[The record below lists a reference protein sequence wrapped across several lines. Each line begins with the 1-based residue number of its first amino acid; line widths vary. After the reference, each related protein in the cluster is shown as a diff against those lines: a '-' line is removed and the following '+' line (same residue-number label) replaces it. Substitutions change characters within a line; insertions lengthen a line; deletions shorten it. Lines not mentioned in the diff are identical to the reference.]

1 MQMIHKRFCKG
12 FIQTLFL
19 MRHLPKWSLKYVC
32 VKKSTIL
39 HVDFG
44 CKRFHTASSSL
55 DVESLGHVSRILSV
69 NDAALDLVSL
79 HVELST
85 LVSSA
90 LAFVEEYD
98 CESVGEF
105 KLPYYPLKYACRHGF
120 QVTLK
125 VLFAILV
132 ILSCLR
138 S

>member
-1 MQMIHKRFCKG
+1 
-12 FIQTLFL
+12 
-19 MRHLPKWSLKYVC
+19 MRHLLKWSLKYVR
-32 VKKSTIL
+32 VKNSAIQRA
-39 HVDFG
+39 DFC

-55 DVESLGHVSRILSV
+55 DVETLGHVSKILST

-98 CESVGEF
+98 CEAVGKF
-105 KLPYYPLKYACRHGF
+105 MSSCYSLTYACIHDS

-125 VLFAILV
+125 VLSATLAIL
-132 ILSCLR
+132 SYLR

>member
-1 MQMIHKRFCKG
+1 MV
-12 FIQTLFL
+12 
-19 MRHLPKWSLKYVC
+19 LKVGLREKFHQQRAK
-32 VKKSTIL
+32 VS
-39 HVDFG
+39 

-55 DVESLGHVSRILSV
+55 DVETLGHVSRILSA

-98 CESVGEF
+98 CEAVGKF
-105 KLPYYPLKYACRHGF
+105 KSPYYSLIYVCRHGS
-120 QVTLK
+120 QVTPK
-125 VLFAILV
+125 VLSVTLV
-132 ILSCLR
+132 ISSCLR